1 MLEELQQYE
10 NDITDVLDILDAED
24 ILDVLQDIIDG
35 EVTFE
40 DIEEDLGRLVKEVPI
55 FLQKLQKSLKT
66 LTNCGS
72 PQPQIPKA
80 QNNPQDTQPGQQQ

>member
-24 ILDVLQDIIDG
+24 MLDVLQEIIDG

-40 DIEEDLGRLVKEVPI
+40 DIKEDLERLVKEVPI

-66 LTNCGS
+66 LNPSGYKTS
-72 PQPQIPKA
+72 TQTTKQTTS
-80 QNNPQDTQPGQQQ
+80 QNTEQQ

>member
-10 NDITDVLDILDAED
+10 NDITDVLDILDADD

-66 LTNCGS
+66 LTNSGS
-72 PQPQIPKA
+72 APQINSPTIIKKSDIA
-80 QNNPQDTQPGQQQ
+80 PTQQQ